1 MYARFLFALAIAVSI
16 FTISSIS
23 RAAIAAQTSVIRVQA
38 MSQDATASARRAAMV
53 RLPTVEVRPD
63 AKAERG
69 LAQAEAAEA
78 EASVALARTR
88 GMLAGART
96 RVAKVSMLIPYYS
109 FGGASAR
116 GVE

>member
-1 MYARFLFALAIAVSI
+1 
-16 FTISSIS
+16 
-23 RAAIAAQTSVIRVQA
+23 
-38 MSQDATASARRAAMV
+38 MV

-63 AKAERG
+63 ARAQRA
-69 LAQAEAAEA
+69 LAQADAIEA

-88 GMLAGART
+88 GVLAGART

-109 FGGASAR
+109 FGSASAR